1 MRARRI
7 SGRNWNDP
15 VRIALVG
22 DCPSELVGD
31 GPPALGSS
39 QEHHAAVRG
48 DPAALEGGAHLFPRN
63 RWQVERQRN
72 ILIHQ
77 RLPPLI
83 AALPRQRNHAAYSCF
98 GLLPADCQR
107 PRDYPM
113 RRRELIF
120 LLGGA
125 MVAPRALRAQ
135 QKAMPVIGFLGSTSP
150 GELEPWLPAFREGLS
165 ETGYI

>member
-1 MRARRI
+1 M
-7 SGRNWNDP
+7 
-15 VRIALVG
+15 LVG
-22 DCPSELVGD
+22 DSQ
-31 GPPALGSS
+31 PALGLS

-98 GLLPADCQR
+98 GLLPAER
-107 PRDYPM
+107 PRRRGHRV
-113 RRRELIF
+113 RRRELML

-125 MVAPRALRAQ
+125 ITAAGGLRAQ
-135 QKAMPVIGFLGSTSP
+135 QKALPVIGFLGAASP
-150 GELEPWLPAFREGLS
+150 GPNAPFVAAFREGLS
-165 ETGYI
+165 ESGYVE